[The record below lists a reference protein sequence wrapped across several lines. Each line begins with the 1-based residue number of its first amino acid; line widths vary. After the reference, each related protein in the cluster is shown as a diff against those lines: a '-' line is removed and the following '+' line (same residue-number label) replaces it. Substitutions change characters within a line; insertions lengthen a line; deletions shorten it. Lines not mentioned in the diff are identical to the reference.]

1 MKIEHDSHNAF
12 CRTPFGAAPCVS
24 DVTLRLMVGDGAWP
38 RAVLLNYTIGED
50 AYSLPMHFHSHMLHV
65 NVFEAV
71 LTLPDTPCL
80 VFYTFLADFGDYALY
95 YGNNPDRRGGLGA
108 QYLQSPIPYQITVYD
123 SEYHTPDWLKEG
135 IMYQIFPDRFAKSAS
150 YTPPTQRK
158 DIIRRE
164 WGDVPYH
171 TPEQFGGEYL
181 ANDFF
186 GGSLAGI
193 IEKLPYLADLGVTV
207 LYLNPIFEAYSNHRY
222 DTGDYET
229 IDPMLG
235 DEKLFS
241 QLCAQARSLGIRIIL
256 DGVFNH
262 TGSNSKYFNKNGVYP
277 TVGAHQSKDS
287 PFYDWYDF
295 SAWPD
300 AYACWWGIKTLPH
313 VKAMTPS
320 YLDYILTGGDAII
333 KKWVRLG
340 ASGWRLDVV
349 DELPDEFVRL
359 LRRELKRE
367 TPNAAIIGEVWEDAS
382 NKTSYGKLREYFGGF
397 ELDSVMNYPLRDAM
411 VGYICGRMDAQAF
424 HRTIYSLYENYPREA
439 FYASMNFLSSHDTKR
454 IFTALADVPDG
465 LSRAQQA
472 AYTLSSEQ
480 RALAM
485 QRLRLITQLQLSLP
499 GIPSIF
505 YGDEIGTEGFGDPF
519 CRACFD
525 WNKVDGDLH
534 AFFKAAI
541 AARKDSDALTRGD
554 FAAVYA
560 EGQTFGFLRYTET
573 DCQLILINTDA
584 QSDWYAPIELGRF
597 GIDRLILGE
606 TELASENGRF
616 TLNIG
621 PMRFMQYPC
630 KRKQRRKADG
640 K

>member
-1 MKIEHDSHNAF
+1 MRSITA
-12 CRTPFGAAPCVS
+12 TAPTVAA
-24 DVTLRLMVGDGAWP
+24 G
-38 RAVLLNYTIGED
+38 
-50 AYSLPMHFHSHMLHV
+50 
-65 NVFEAV
+65 
-71 LTLPDTPCL
+71 
-80 VFYTFLADFGDYALY
+80 LARSICKA
-95 YGNNPDRRGGLGA
+95 
-108 QYLQSPIPYQITVYD
+108 QSPIKSRYMTANTTHPIGSKRVLCTK
-123 SEYHTPDWLKEG
+123 S
-135 IMYQIFPDRFAKSAS
+135 FPTALQKAR
-150 YTPPTQRK
+150 P
-158 DIIRRE
+158 IRRLPSE
-164 WGDVPYH
+164 KTSSGANGGDVPYH

-262 TGSNSKYFNKNGVYP
+262 TGSNSKYFNKNGIYP
-277 TVGAHQSKDS
+277 TVGAYQSKDS

-300 AYACWWGIKTLPH
+300 AYACWWDIKTLPH

-320 YLDYILTGGDAII
+320 YLDYILTGGGAII

-367 TPNAAIIGEVWEDAS
+367 APDAAIIGEVWEDAS

-411 VGYICGRMDAQAF
+411 VGYIYGRMDAQAF

-439 FYASMNFLSSHDTKR
+439 FFAAMNFLSSHDTIR

-465 LSRAQQA
+465 LSREQQA

-525 WNKVDGDLH
+525 WNKADGDLH
-534 AFFKAAI
+534 TFFKAAI

-597 GIDRLILGE
+597 GIDRLTQGE

-621 PMRFMQYPC
+621 PMCFMQYPC

>member
-1 MKIEHDSHNAF
+1 MRSITA
-12 CRTPFGAAPCVS
+12 TAPTAAA
-24 DVTLRLMVGDGAWP
+24 G
-38 RAVLLNYTIGED
+38 
-50 AYSLPMHFHSHMLHV
+50 
-65 NVFEAV
+65 
-71 LTLPDTPCL
+71 
-80 VFYTFLADFGDYALY
+80 LARSICKA
-95 YGNNPDRRGGLGA
+95 
-108 QYLQSPIPYQITVYD
+108 QSPIKSRYMTASTIPPIGSKRVLCTKSFPTVLQRARPIRRLP
-123 SEYHTPDWLKEG
+123 SE
-135 IMYQIFPDRFAKSAS
+135 
-150 YTPPTQRK
+150 K
-158 DIIRRE
+158 DILRRE

-229 IDPMLG
+229 IDSMLG

-241 QLCAQARSLGIRIIL
+241 QLCEQARSLGIRIIL

-359 LRRELKRE
+359 CAASLSVKRPTRQSSAKYGRTRPTRRA
-367 TPNAAIIGEVWEDAS
+367 TAS
-382 NKTSYGKLREYFGGF
+382 CVNISGGF

-411 VGYICGRMDAQAF
+411 IGYICGRMDAQAF

-439 FYASMNFLSSHDTKR
+439 FYASMNFLSSHDTIR

-472 AYTLSSEQ
+472 AYTLSFEQ
-480 RALAM
+480 RALAA

-525 WNKVDGDLH
+525 WNKADGDLH

-554 FAAVYA
+554 FCGRICRGANVWV
-560 EGQTFGFLRYTET
+560 LRYTET

-597 GIDRLILGE
+597 GIERLTQGE

-621 PMRFMQYPC
+621 PMCFMQYPC